1 MWINQFIFTKNS
13 YNYITMYSLF
23 NILILMIYN
32 IDFILFLHYTD
43 SIFLRFLHKEGLM
56 MIGDNDSIS
65 VIENSEKIVNTK
77 LIES

>member
-1 MWINQFIFTKNS
+1 M
-13 YNYITMYSLF
+13 MYSLF

-56 MIGDNDSIS
+56 MIRPRLL
-65 VIENSEKIVNTK
+65 KIQK
-77 LIES
+77 KS